1 MKTSKPGTSPMK
13 LQNVL
18 VMSGSLSN
26 LHVSRLQTEMCSIS
40 YLNHMNRV
48 FEFIHVLVVRRYV
61 ENSSEG
67 LRQLDLTRK

>member
-26 LHVSRLQTEMCSIS
+26 LHVSRLQRDMCSIS

-67 LRQLDLTRK
+67 LRQLDLARK

>member
-1 MKTSKPGTSPMK
+1 MK

-26 LHVSRLQTEMCSIS
+26 LHVSRLQTAMCSIS

-67 LRQLDLTRK
+67 LRQLDLTRKR